1 MIISEVKLSSKELPT
16 TKWRRDRRLRV
27 SEYHSQSSQMSTSS
41 GKPLSPESRQNLN
54 NGEAPLDMT
63 LTGKQRSPPPPY
75 REPLPGSNFATTPRP
90 SVITQAPKRDLPETS
105 GLFVFLFF

>member
-1 MIISEVKLSSKELPT
+1 
-16 TKWRRDRRLRV
+16 
-27 SEYHSQSSQMSTSS
+27 MSGNS
-41 GKPLSPESRQNLN
+41 KPLSPESRHNMN

-63 LTGKQRSPPPPY
+63 LTGKPRSPPPPY

-105 GLFVFLFF
+105 GWFSFVFDLNLFFLIFFFLQHLFQ